1 MSIQRKDIVCTKA
14 SKNSSYEVNLDERN
28 VGNEKKIRHDLIDS
42 HCHQE
47 RENSIDKKAIKKLI
61 ITSLICVFFMAIEVV
76 GGILSNSLAIAT
88 DAAHLFTDIASFMI
102 SLFSIWLGSRPPT
115 KRMTFGWHRAE
126 VRRVTKVTRQKY
138 CVVLFTLFNN
148 LSQNFN

>member
-1 MSIQRKDIVCTKA
+1 MSKERKDIACNKA
-14 SKNSSYEVNLDERN
+14 SKNDSYEVNLDEEN
-28 VGNEKKIRHDLIDS
+28 VGNENRIRHHSFDS

-61 ITSLICVFFMAIEVV
+61 ITSGICLFFMAIEVV

-102 SLFSIWLGSRPPT
+102 SLFSIWLASRPPT
-115 KRMTFGWHRAE
+115 ERMSFGWHRAE
-126 VRRVTKVTRQKY
+126 VRCVT
-138 CVVLFTLFNN
+138 
-148 LSQNFN
+148 